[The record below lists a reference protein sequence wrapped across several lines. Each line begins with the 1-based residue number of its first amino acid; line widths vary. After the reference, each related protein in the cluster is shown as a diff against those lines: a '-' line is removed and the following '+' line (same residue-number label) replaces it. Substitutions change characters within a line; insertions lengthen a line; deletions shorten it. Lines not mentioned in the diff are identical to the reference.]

1 MRKASMG
8 VGLVL
13 LLMVVAQPP
22 APAYA
27 QDEEEITTLSLLGLG
42 GLILFDIATAPLS
55 ADRYNK
61 KQAQRSPTMNLRD
74 GSLGLAFRFS
84 FNRARLLH
92 AGYVNR
98 YTPPVPSFARQ
109 QKRKSP
115 ALAFMLSLGATF
127 APILLGAESG
137 VFEDLGVTYLI
148 FSGALVLGPSVGH
161 WYAEQYS
168 RGLLTAGL
176 RVLMVALFLNHFHY
190 T

>member
-1 MRKASMG
+1 MRKGSIYI
-8 VGLVL
+8 GLVL
-13 LLMVVAQPP
+13 LLMGVAQPP
-22 APAYA
+22 APTYA
-27 QDEEEITTLSLLGLG
+27 QDNEALTTLSLIGLG

-61 KQAQRSPTMNLRD
+61 KQAQRSPTMNLRQ

-84 FNRARLLH
+84 FNRAHPLD
-92 AGYVNR
+92 AGTVKR

-176 RVLMVALFLNHFHY
+176 RALMVVVFLSNFHY

>member
-1 MRKASMG
+1 MRKGSIYI
-8 VGLVL
+8 GLVL
-13 LLMVVAQPP
+13 LLMGVAQPP
-22 APAYA
+22 APTYA
-27 QDEEEITTLSLLGLG
+27 QDNEALTTLSLIGLG

-61 KQAQRSPTMNLRD
+61 KQAQRSPTMNLRQ

-84 FNRARLLH
+84 FNRAHPLD
-92 AGYVNR
+92 AGTVKR

-115 ALAFMLSLGATF
+115 ALAFMLSWGATF
-127 APILLGAESG
+127 TPIFLAAEFG
-137 VFEDLGVTYLI
+137 VEDLGVAYLI
-148 FSGALVLGPSVGH
+148 LSGAVVLGPSVGH

-176 RVLMVALFLNHFHY
+176 RALMVVVFLSHVHY